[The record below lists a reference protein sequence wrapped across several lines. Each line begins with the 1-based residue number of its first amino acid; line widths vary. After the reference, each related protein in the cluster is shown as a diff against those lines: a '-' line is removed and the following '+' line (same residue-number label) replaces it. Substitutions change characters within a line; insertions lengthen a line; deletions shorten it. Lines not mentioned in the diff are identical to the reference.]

1 MKPLA
6 AAVFFASAAWLF
18 ASPGKSQPS
27 PIDWNASAGSPRS
40 RAIENAGAGG
50 GTGYIARDGYW
61 LGTLEKQKPVLVA
74 VNLFAGNAYLF
85 SAAALDPSVRLRVSV
100 FDGDG
105 LPAGSESVP
114 ESPGATASVTPVRN
128 GRYFVRLL
136 MTEGDK
142 AETCMVYF
150 YK

>member
-1 MKPLA
+1 M
-6 AAVFFASAAWLF
+6 
-18 ASPGKSQPS
+18 
-27 PIDWNASAGSPRS
+27 DWNPSIPSARS
-40 RAIENAGAGG
+40 LAVSIAGAEEEA
-50 GTGYIARDGYW
+50 GYIARDGYW
-61 LGTLEKQKPVLVA
+61 LGTLEKEKPVLVA
-74 VNLFAGNAYLF
+74 VNLFSGNAYRF
-85 SAAALDPSVRLRVSV
+85 SAASLDPSAKLRVTV

-105 LPAGSESVP
+105 RPAGSESIL
-114 ESPGATASVTPVRN
+114 ESRGATASVTPVRN